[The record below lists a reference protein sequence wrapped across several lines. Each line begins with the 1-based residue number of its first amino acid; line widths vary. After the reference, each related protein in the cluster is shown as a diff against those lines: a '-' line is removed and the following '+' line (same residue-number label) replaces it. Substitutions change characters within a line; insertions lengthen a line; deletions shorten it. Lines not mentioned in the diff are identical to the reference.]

1 MLNILFLKIINTC
14 FAYVIFLSKNFYFM
28 KKVVHTTHAK
38 NNSKTNKL
46 SLFPRLWFSIFTF
59 SQ

>member
-28 KKVVHTTHAK
+28 KKVVHTHML
-38 NNSKTNKL
+38 KTIQKQIN
-46 SLFPRLWFSIFTF
+46 
-59 SQ
+59 